1 MINTSRV
8 MTIEEFTRYS
18 GFSKGKV
25 ADLLNSRDFPV
36 MMQGTTQLINAD
48 MVCEWIISHYS
59 CLNVA

>member
-1 MINTSRV
+1 

-59 CLNVA
+59 CLSVA